1 MNRVASIISFVCF
14 KNPSSPT
21 ETRDAQ
27 HWAIN
32 PPDLLPERC
41 RERCRKRCRDSGSVF
56 ISEIPIQRE
65 EKIQK
70 EKVGL
75 PILVRNQCREKLQRK
90 RKRRK
95 NLVWYIN
102 LVSHIRICSSPDFD
116 FHVPGVSSMSLDT
129 HKYGYALK
137 GTSVCLYANKE
148 LRQAQYFCYAD
159 WTGGL
164 YTTPTLAGTFITHIL
179 ICIFNCWPY

>member
-1 MNRVASIISFVCF
+1 MLNSHRML
-14 KNPSSPT
+14 
-21 ETRDAQ
+21 TRFN
-27 HWAIN
+27 ICRL
-32 PPDLLPERC
+32 DLIW
-41 RERCRKRCRDSGSVF
+41 SGLRYQ
-56 ISEIPIQRE
+56 EI
-65 EKIQK
+65 K
-70 EKVGL
+70 
-75 PILVRNQCREKLQRK
+75 
-90 RKRRK
+90 K

-102 LVSHIRICSSPDFD
+102 LVSYIRIYSSPDFD

-179 ICIFNCWPY
+179 RCVLNCWPYRLSISFSLLFLSLCYFSLYWYLTNIVSPTF